1 MKHFKSLI
9 TALFVSS
16 LLAAGSAVAADH
28 TVTARGLAFQPMII
42 KIAPGDT
49 VYWDN
54 MPTHNVHMMD
64 GLIPE
69 GTEAFVSPMGE
80 DINETFDK
88 EGIYIYQCDPHI
100 GAGMGGAVIVGQP
113 TNLDAIKAQDVTGG
127 LGRVVDK
134 AIEAAEEM

>member
-1 MKHFKSLI
+1 MKKVTNMIF
-9 TALFVSS
+9 ALFLAA
-16 LLAAGSAVAADH
+16 LLASGSVFAASH
-28 TVTARGLAFQPMII
+28 TVTVQALSFSPMVI

-49 VYWDN
+49 VYWDK
-54 MPTHNVHMMD
+54 MSTHNVHMME

-69 GTEAFVSPMGE
+69 GTEAFVSAMSE
-80 DINETFDK
+80 NINRTFDK

-113 TNLDAIKAQDVTGG
+113 VNLDDIKAQDVTGG

-134 AIEAAEEM
+134 AVKAAEEM

>member
-1 MKHFKSLI
+1 MKKI
-9 TALFVSS
+9 TNMIFALFLVA
-16 LLAAGSAVAADH
+16 LLASGSVFAASY
-28 TVTARGLAFQPMII
+28 TVTAQALAFSPMII

-54 MPTHNVHMMD
+54 MATHNVRMME

-69 GTEAFVSPMGE
+69 GTEAFASAMSE
-80 DINETFDK
+80 NINRKFDT

-100 GAGMGGAVIVGQP
+100 GAGMGGAIIVGEP
-113 TNLDAIKAQDVTGG
+113 VNLDAIKAQDVKGG

-134 AIEAAEEM
+134 AIEAAEGM